1 MTPPTGPPTVPRI
14 ADAAEL
20 AATEDLRVARGQVAS
35 LAAPSLRGERDRVL
49 AFIDAHADALARSCV
64 PGHLTGSAF
73 VVDPARG
80 RFLLLHHTKLRK
92 WLQPGGHADGDGNLA
107 AVALRE
113 ASEETGI
120 EGLQVVVP
128 PIDIDVHLVE
138 PPHEPAHHHYD
149 LRFLVLAPD
158 GAQVSANHESTDQ
171 RWATVDELDT
181 LGCDD
186 GVRRM
191 ANAGLAV
198 LTRLGAPGSRTG
210 R

>member
-1 MTPPTGPPTVPRI
+1 MNAPAAPRL
-14 ADAAEL
+14 AGSAEL
-20 AATEDLRVARGQVAS
+20 AATTDLRVARAQVACID
-35 LAAPSLRGERDRVL
+35 APSLRDERDRVL
-49 AFIDAHADALARSCV
+49 SFIDAHDDALVRSCV

-92 WLQPGGHADGDGNLA
+92 WLQPGGHADGDANLA

-113 ASEETGI
+113 ATEETGI
-120 EGLQVVVP
+120 AGLRVVVP
-128 PIDIDVHLVE
+128 PIDIDVHLVD

-149 LRFLVLAPD
+149 LRFLVIAPD
-158 GAQVSANHESTDQ
+158 GAQVNGNHESTDQ
-171 RWATVDELDT
+171 RWVTLDELDA
-181 LGCDD
+181 LGCDA

-191 ANAGLAV
+191 ATAGLAT

>member
-1 MTPPTGPPTVPRI
+1 MTSATTPRI

-20 AATEDLRVARGQVAS
+20 AASRELHVARTHVAS
-35 LAAPSLRGERDRVL
+35 IDAPALLPERDRVL
-49 AFIDAHADALARSCV
+49 AFIDANDDALLRSCV
-64 PGHLTGSAF
+64 PGHLTGSSF
-73 VVDPARG
+73 VVDAARG

-113 ASEETGI
+113 ATEETGI
-120 EGLQVVVP
+120 VGLQVVVP

-138 PPHEPAHHHYD
+138 PPHEHAHHHYD

-158 GAQVSANHESTDQ
+158 DAQVSGNHESTDQ
-171 RWATVDELDT
+171 RWVTLDELDA
-181 LGCDD
+181 LGCDA

-191 ANAGLAV
+191 AIAGLAA